1 MSSKNGLGY
10 RMQRF
15 VNALQ
20 LVVALVVL
28 AGCVVVP
35 YRPAAEVAT
44 TTDIAL
50 DPTAIMV
57 TAGPRAL
64 LEEVGKGLRH
74 RDKEF
79 TIVGSAKFADIAFLD
94 EDVHLARLLD
104 PVVCARVRQQLDV
117 RYVVLVGE
125 VEEQTLEERGFM
137 AVYMGFFG
145 ASKAKER
152 TALAATIIDVD
163 RAQPLQ
169 NVSSNAEGSALG
181 VGMFYGLFV
190 VPMTESS
197 AKAGLVRGVAA
208 SIRQAAGAGPLNIA
222 VMAAEKDQA
231 ANVGE
236 VSPPPPPAE
245 SGAISP
251 PLPPA
256 ESGQ

>member
-1 MSSKNGLGY
+1 M
-10 RMQRF
+10 
-15 VNALQ
+15 
-20 LVVALVVL
+20 
-28 AGCVVVP
+28 
-35 YRPAAEVAT
+35 

-50 DPTAIMV
+50 DPAAILV
-57 TAGPRAL
+57 TAGPREL
-64 LEEVGKGLRH
+64 LEDVGKSLH
-74 RDKEF
+74 RQDKEF
-79 TIVGSAKFADIAFLD
+79 TIVDPREFADIAFLD

-104 PVVCARVRQQLDV
+104 AAVCARVRAQLDV

-125 VEEQTLEERGFM
+125 VEEQTLDERGFM

-152 TALAATIIDVD
+152 TALAATIIDVE

-169 NVSSNAEGSALG
+169 NVNSKAEGSALG

-197 AKAGLVRGVAA
+197 AKAGLARGVAA

-222 VMAAEKDQA
+222 VMAAEKDLA
-231 ANVGE
+231 ANVDR
-236 VSPPPPPAE
+236 
-245 SGAISP
+245 ISP
-251 PLPPA
+251 PLPPV

>member
-1 MSSKNGLGY
+1 VKGNNGY
-10 RMQRF
+10 WYCMRRF
-15 VNALQ
+15 ATALPIIT
-20 LVVALVVL
+20 VLVVL
-28 AGCVVVP
+28 AACIVVP

-44 TTDIAL
+44 TTAIVL
-50 DPTAIMV
+50 DPAAIVV

-64 LEEVGKGLRH
+64 LEEVAKRLR
-74 RDKEF
+74 RQDEQF
-79 TIVGSAKFADIAFLD
+79 TIVSAAEFADVAFLD

-104 PVVCARVRQQLDV
+104 PSVCARVRQQLDV

-125 VEEQTLEERGFM
+125 IEEQTLEERGFM

-152 TALAATIIDVD
+152 TALAATIIDVE

-169 NVSSNAEGSALG
+169 NVSSNAEGLGLG
-181 VGMFYGLFV
+181 VGVFYGLFV

-231 ANVGE
+231 ATVE
-236 VSPPPPPAE
+236 AVS
-245 SGAISP
+245 S

-256 ESGQ
+256 ESGEISPLLPPAESGQ

>member
-1 MSSKNGLGY
+1 
-10 RMQRF
+10 MQR
-15 VNALQ
+15 VASRLH
-20 LVVALVVL
+20 VTVALVAL

-35 YRPAAEVAT
+35 YRPAAEVAM

-50 DPTAIMV
+50 DPAAILV
-57 TAGPRAL
+57 TAGPREL
-64 LEEVGKGLRH
+64 LEDVGKSLH
-74 RDKEF
+74 RQDKEF
-79 TIVGSAKFADIAFLD
+79 TIVDPREFADIAFLD

-104 PVVCARVRQQLDV
+104 AAVCARVRAQLDV

-125 VEEQTLEERGFM
+125 VEEQTLDERGFM

-152 TALAATIIDVD
+152 TALAATIIDVE

-169 NVSSNAEGSALG
+169 NVNSKAEGSALG

-197 AKAGLVRGVAA
+197 AKAGLARGVAA

-222 VMAAEKDQA
+222 VMAAEKDLA
-231 ANVGE
+231 ANVDR
-236 VSPPPPPAE
+236 
-245 SGAISP
+245 ISP
-251 PLPPA
+251 PLPPV